1 LGGNTDIGAKFTE
14 VIFDSDVK
22 TVDMVRKD
30 SGRYIVYLNKVLAK
44 PMLLELKDMELKTLE
59 VKDGE

>member
-1 LGGNTDIGAKFTE
+1 MGGNTDIGAKFTE